1 MTKNKLLS
9 WSATIIGIIVTA
21 FFLLAF
27 GPKLIGLI
35 IEKGMD
41 GTRQIGSELINWY
54 DTPTGFFFTYFIGY
68 ITIWRNKLFGAFIIL
83 LACLLV
89 TVINIDNPGWIIFT
103 LPAAFVGIL
112 YLIFGIH
119 IRRLKN
125 NA

>member
-9 WSATIIGIIVTA
+9 QSATIIGIIVTA

-35 IEKGMD
+35 IENGMD
-41 GTRQIGSELINWY
+41 GAKQIGSELINWY

-68 ITIWRNKLFGAFIIL
+68 IAIWRNKLYGALIIL
-83 LACLLV
+83 IACLLV
-89 TVINIDNPGWIIFT
+89 TLINIDNPRWVIFT
-103 LPAAFVGIL
+103 LPAAAVGIL
-112 YLIFGIH
+112 YLILWNRT
-119 IRRLKN
+119 RRLKN